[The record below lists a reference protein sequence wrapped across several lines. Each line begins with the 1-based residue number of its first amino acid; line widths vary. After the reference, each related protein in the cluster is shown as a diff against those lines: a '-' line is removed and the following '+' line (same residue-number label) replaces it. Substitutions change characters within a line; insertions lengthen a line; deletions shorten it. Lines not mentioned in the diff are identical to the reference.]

1 MGFHFRHGQVWGLV
15 VAAAVALTLMAGG
28 PAFARDDE
36 EQQAAELQSRMMEL
50 EDNVRRLTGRV
61 DELEHKL
68 AETQRAF
75 DNYRA
80 DAEMRFQDLGGAPA
94 PGAGGP
100 GGAVA
105 PATGGDPSSISPPPA
120 SGTLPGTLPAPRA
133 SLTADPATVATAAAV
148 TLPEGGP
155 EVQYEYGVEKLKAG
169 QYDQARDA
177 FKLFLK
183 ANPKH
188 KLAGNAQYWLGETYY
203 VQGSYKDAA
212 DSFLKGYT
220 TYSKSSKAPDSLL
233 KLGMTL
239 SALKQKD
246 AACATFGE
254 LGRRFPKASE
264 AVVERNKREKKKAG
278 C

>member
-1 MGFHFRHGQVWGLV
+1 MQKIETSMRRLAAPGLV
-15 VAAAVALTLMAGG
+15 FAALIALTALLGSGSAQ
-28 PAFARDDE
+28 AQSDK
-36 EQQAAELQSRMMEL
+36 QQAADMQSRLMQL
-50 EDNVRRLTGRV
+50 EDQVRMLTGRA

-68 AETQRAF
+68 SETQRAF
-75 DNYRA
+75 DNYKA
-80 DAEMRFQDLGGAPA
+80 DAEMRFQDLGAPA
-94 PGAGGP
+94 APS
-100 GGAVA
+100 GGAA
-105 PATGGDPSSISPPPA
+105 PAATGAPSSISLAPA
-120 SGTLPGTLPAPRA
+120 SGTLGTIPAPRA
-133 SLTADPATVATAAAV
+133 SITADPATASNTAAIPV
-148 TLPEGGP
+148 VLPEGGP
-155 EVQYEYGVEKLKAG
+155 EVQYEYGVERLKMG
-169 QYDQARDA
+169 EFDQAREA

-203 VQGSYKDAA
+203 VQGKYKDAA

-264 AVVERNKREKKKAG
+264 AVVARNKRERKKAG

>member
-1 MGFHFRHGQVWGLV
+1 ML
-15 VAAAVALTLMAGG
+15 VAAALALTMAGE

-36 EQQAAELQSRMMEL
+36 QLAAEMQSRMMEL
-50 EDNVRRLTGRV
+50 EGNVRMLTGRV
-61 DELEHKL
+61 DELEHRL

-80 DAEMRFQDLGGAPA
+80 DAEMRFQDLGGAPGA
-94 PGAGGP
+94 AGPNGAG
-100 GGAVA
+100 A
-105 PATGGDPSSISPPPA
+105 PASDGGPSSISPPPA

-169 QYDQARDA
+169 RYDEARDA

-203 VQGSYKDAA
+203 VQGKYKDAA